1 MTKSKVRSLV
11 FKICCYIFLGLVL
24 IFVLAP
30 IMATILFSFNSGRF
44 ATLPLR
50 GFTLDWYKQ
59 ALSNEDILL
68 SLKNSVLIGLTSS
81 AISAA
86 LGFMASYGLRH
97 WESKMKNVFTLFS
110 LSAMAIP
117 WTILGLALLIYFKG
131 IGVHLSNVTVCISHV
146 VFTCP
151 LALTTINARM
161 QTIPMSYED
170 AAHDLGAGSI
180 RTLLFVMLPQAFPAI
195 LSAMLLC
202 FTLSFDEFIISWFVC
217 GFDTTLPVYL
227 YNVIRAGAK
236 PTVNAIGSVVF
247 GISILFGVI
256 SQLLVRKKK

>member
-1 MTKSKVRSLV
+1 MKKKKYISVLFRL
-11 FKICCYIFLGLVL
+11 CCYAFLAAVL
-24 IFVLAP
+24 IFILAP
-30 IMATILFSFNSGRF
+30 IAATVLFSFNSGRF

-59 ALSNEDILL
+59 ALSNADILL
-68 SLKNSVLIGLTSS
+68 SLRNSVLIGLSSS
-81 AISAA
+81 AISAS
-86 LGFMASYGLRH
+86 LGFLASYGLRH
-97 WESKMKNVFTLFS
+97 WESKLKNFFTLFS
-110 LSAMAIP
+110 MSAMAIP

-131 IGVHLSNVTVCISHV
+131 IGIHLSSMTVCLSHV

-151 LALTTINARM
+151 LAMTTINARM
-161 QTIPMSYED
+161 QTIPLSYED

-180 RTLLFVMLPQAFPAI
+180 RTLLFVMFPQVFPAVI
-195 LSAMLLC
+195 SAMLLC

-236 PTVNAIGSVVF
+236 PTVNAVGSMVF
-247 GISILFGVI
+247 AISILFGAI
-256 SQLLVRKKK
+256 SQTLVRKKN

>member
-1 MTKSKVRSLV
+1 MTKTKLRSAA
-11 FKICCYIFLGLVL
+11 FKTGCYLFLTIVL
-24 IFVLAP
+24 IFILAP
-30 IMATILFSFNSGRF
+30 IAATILFSFNSGRF
-44 ATLPLR
+44 ATLPLK

-68 SLKNSVLIGLTSS
+68 SLRNSIIIGFASS

-97 WESKMKNVFTLFS
+97 WDSKFKNVFTLFS
-110 LSAMAIP
+110 LSALAIP
-117 WTILGLALLIYFKG
+117 WTILGLALLIYFKSL
-131 IGVHLSNVTVCISHV
+131 GVHLSNVTVCLSHV

-161 QTIPMSYED
+161 QTIPLSYED

-180 RTLLFVMLPQAFPAI
+180 RTLLSVMLPQALPAVI
-195 LSAMLLC
+195 SAMLLC

-236 PTVNAIGSVVF
+236 PTVNAIGSLVF
-247 GISILFGVI
+247 SISILFGVV
-256 SQLLVRKKK
+256 SQVLVRKKS